1 MHSWFV
7 LVATTCQ
14 IAIMS
19 FASVSFYSQ
28 HIHNKF
34 FSRLRLYFYFSSS
47 LCSILY
53 YHTPYRF
60 VQIICVLFV
69 VAVGN
74 GHTYPN
80 ICVMYSVCLLYF
92 FFFYFP
98 HSLVCVSLCWFA
110 MKWCTYAQSIF
121 LNAHLLFFFSY
132 WFFVAKP

>member
-1 MHSWFV
+1 M

-47 LCSILY
+47 LCSTLY

-69 VAVGN
+69 VADCGRRKWSHIPKHLCDVF
-74 GHTYPN
+74 
-80 ICVMYSVCLLYF
+80 CVF
-92 FFFYFP
+92 
-98 HSLVCVSLCWFA
+98 
-110 MKWCTYAQSIF
+110 T
-121 LNAHLLFFFSY
+121 LFFLFLLSSFTRLRFLMLIRDEMVYVCSVHFS
-132 WFFVAKP
+132 